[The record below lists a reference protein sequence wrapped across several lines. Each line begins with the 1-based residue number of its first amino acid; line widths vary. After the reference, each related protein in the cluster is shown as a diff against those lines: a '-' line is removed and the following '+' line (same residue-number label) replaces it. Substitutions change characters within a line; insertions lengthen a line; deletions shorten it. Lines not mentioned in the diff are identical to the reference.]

1 MLNDNFNKYRTNYNN
16 SNNLNYDLDA
26 ISFIPRNNNSI
37 NNNNNGN
44 NINNNT
50 NNFFPNKVRQSWIC
64 SFCHN
69 SNYQG
74 KKILFKII
82 LQL

>member
-1 MLNDNFNKYRTNYNN
+1 MLNDNFNKSRKSYNN

-37 NNNNNGN
+37 NNNNVNNGN
-44 NINNNT
+44 NINNSNNT
-50 NNFFPNKVRQSWIC
+50 NNFFSNKVRQSWIC

-74 KKILFKII
+74 KKIFF
-82 LQL
+82 